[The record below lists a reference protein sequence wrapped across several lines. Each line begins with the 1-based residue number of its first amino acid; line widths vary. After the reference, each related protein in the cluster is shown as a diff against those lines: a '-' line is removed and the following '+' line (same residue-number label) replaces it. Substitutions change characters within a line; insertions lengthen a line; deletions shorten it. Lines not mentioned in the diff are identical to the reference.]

1 MAASERDLETPG
13 EKGPSVARERCE
25 GEEALGD
32 RMGDRGDLGVAT
44 RRGVEFMN

>member
-25 GEEALGD
+25 GEEVLGD
-32 RMGDRGDLGVAT
+32 LTQQLLGE
-44 RRGVEFMN
+44 RSPC